1 MIWFRLWPSITIYH
15 NPRADLI
22 ALYRRIDH
30 GYHRSF
36 GNRNRLRQSGL
47 QGEKQAMR
55 LSISSRFFLPAT
67 EIALLLAEIALLLVA
82 VNCSEPRNANR
93 QASSQEITVAA
104 AANLANAFEELGKQ
118 FTSRTGIG
126 LVFSFGATADLS
138 KQIEN
143 ASPFDIFASADV
155 EHIDDL
161 IDKGFIAP
169 FTRAI
174 YARGRLVLWTPPGA
188 RVLLTRLE
196 DLTDAGVKFIAI
208 AKPDLAP
215 YGRAAIEAL
224 GALDLWA
231 RVEPKVVYA
240 QNVAQARQY
249 AASGNADAAFLPL
262 ALMKPGEGQYV
273 EVDARLH
280 QPIDQAIGVVRA
292 SNKQEAARQF
302 LDFVLSA
309 EGQTVLARFG
319 YLSPKPAE

>member
-1 MIWFRLWPSITIYH
+1 
-15 NPRADLI
+15 
-22 ALYRRIDH
+22 
-30 GYHRSF
+30 
-36 GNRNRLRQSGL
+36 LRQSGL

-104 AANLANAFEELGKQ
+104 AANLANAFEELGKQFTSRTGIFEELGKQ

-196 DLTDAGVKFIAI
+196 DLTGAGVKFIAI

-280 QPIDQAIGVVRA
+280 QPIDGVVRA

-309 EGQTVLARFG
+309 EGQAVLARFG